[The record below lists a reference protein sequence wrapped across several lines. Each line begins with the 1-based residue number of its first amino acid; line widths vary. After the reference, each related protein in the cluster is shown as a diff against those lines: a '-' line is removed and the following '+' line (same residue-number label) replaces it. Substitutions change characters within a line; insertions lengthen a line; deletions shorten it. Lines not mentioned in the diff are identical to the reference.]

1 MCYLTNMEVKNVSG
15 NQVVK
20 NSFWKF
26 CESIGVQLIQL
37 IVTLIL
43 ARLLG
48 PNDYGL
54 MAIVFVAVNFVSL
67 FINASIASYL
77 VYITNIKKSDF
88 FTCLIVNLA
97 VALLLVICLFIA
109 APYIAEF
116 YAREELTS
124 LLRIMSVIIPFSS
137 ISSVYNAYA
146 VKMSLHKK
154 LFFRNIISIPI
165 SGIVALTMAYSGF
178 GVWSLIAQQIVYNV
192 LLASI
197 IVITI
202 KITIDGTWLFDKH
215 MLKPMFAYGGTTL
228 LTTFIGFISDN
239 INDLL
244 IGKKIDSV
252 NLGYYNR
259 GNTFPGVLANVLN
272 NLASNVFFPAF
283 SSYKDDISDLKAKF
297 RKSITIL
304 YYICFPMFLGM
315 SVCSEAFVNAVL
327 TEKWYGAIPVIQL
340 TCIYYCAIPF
350 LQICSQVFLALGKL
364 KIRAV
369 GEIVKMV
376 LTILLLF
383 AVIDYG
389 ITAVAFARVVL
400 AVCLVLFTCAISY
413 HYFKYTFVEFLKDIL
428 PPFCLS
434 AFMAAS
440 IYFITYFQLKALHTL
455 LIQVVVG
462 IIIYTAAMKL
472 CCPKRLS
479 MLASMLAKKI

>member
-1 MCYLTNMEVKNVSG
+1 MDVKNVSG
-15 NQVVK
+15 SQVVK

-37 IVTLIL
+37 FVTLIL

-109 APYIAEF
+109 APYIADF

-124 LLRIMSVIIPFSS
+124 LLRVMSVIIPFSS

-202 KITIDGTWLFDKH
+202 KITIDGTCLFDKH
-215 MLKPMFAYGGTTL
+215 ILKPMFAYGGTTL
-228 LTTFIGFISDN
+228 LTTIIGFISDN

-283 SSYKDDISDLKAKF
+283 SSYKNDTSDLKNKF
-297 RKSITIL
+297 RKSSTVL
-304 YYICFPMFLGM
+304 YYICFPIFLGM
-315 SVCSEAFVNAVL
+315 SVCADSFVNAVL
-327 TEKWYGAIPVIQL
+327 TEKWTGAIPVIQL
-340 TCIYYCAIPF
+340 TCFYYSAIPF
-350 LQICSQVFLALGKL
+350 LQISSQVYLALGKL
-364 KIRAV
+364 KIRAI
-369 GEIVKMV
+369 GELIKMILAV
-376 LTILLLF
+376 LLLLT
-383 AVIDYG
+383 VIDYG
-389 ITAVAFARVVL
+389 ITAVAIARVIL
-400 AVCLVLFTCAISY
+400 AICMVLFTCIVNY
-413 HYFKYTFVEFLKDIL
+413 HYIRYSLVEFMRDII
-428 PPFCLS
+428 PPLS
-434 AFMAAS
+434 LSLIMATS
-440 IYFITYFQLKALHTL
+440 IYFIAFIGLSAFSTLILQILIGVIVYVVSLKLFRA
-455 LIQVVVG
+455 QEFE
-462 IIIYTAAMKL
+462 IIISII
-472 CCPKRLS
+472 KRRG
-479 MLASMLAKKI
+479 

>member
-1 MCYLTNMEVKNVSG
+1 MEVKNVSG
-15 NQVVK
+15 SQVVK

-26 CESIGVQLIQL
+26 CESIGVQLIHL

-54 MAIVFVAVNFVSL
+54 MALVFVAVNFVSL
-67 FINASIASYL
+67 FINSSIASYL
-77 VYITNIKKSDF
+77 VYITNITKSDF
-88 FTCLIVNLA
+88 FTCLVVNLT
-97 VALLLVICLFIA
+97 VALLLVLCLFTT
-109 APYIAEF
+109 APYISEF

-124 LLRIMSVIIPFSS
+124 LLRVMSVIIPFSS

-154 LFFRNIISIPI
+154 LFLRNIISIPI
-165 SGIVALTMAYSGF
+165 SGVVALTMAYSGF

-192 LLASI
+192 LLATI

-202 KITIDGTWLFDKH
+202 KITIDGTWRFDKH
-215 MLKPMFAYGGTTL
+215 ILKPMFAYGGTNL

-327 TEKWYGAIPVIQL
+327 TEKWFGAIPVIQL

-389 ITAVAFARVVL
+389 ITAVAFARVIL

-413 HYFKYTFVEFLKDIL
+413 HYFKYTFTEFLRDIL
-428 PPFCLS
+428 PPFC
-434 AFMAAS
+434 MALVMAGA
-440 IYFITYFQLKALHTL
+440 IYFITYLGLSALSTLILQVLLGVIVYVVLLKL
-455 LIQVVVG
+455 LRSQEFEL
-462 IIIYTAAMKL
+462 IISII
-472 CCPKRLS
+472 KRRR
-479 MLASMLAKKI
+479 

>member
-1 MCYLTNMEVKNVSG
+1 MEVKNVSG

-20 NSFWKF
+20 NSFWKL

-54 MAIVFVAVNFVSL
+54 MALVFVAVNFVSL

-77 VYITNIKKSDF
+77 VYITNIRKSDF

-97 VALLLVICLFIA
+97 VALLLVLCLFLS
-109 APYIAEF
+109 APYISDF
-116 YAREELTS
+116 YARKELTS
-124 LLRIMSVIIPFSS
+124 LLRAMSVIIPFSS

-165 SGIVALTMAYSGF
+165 SGTVALTMAFAGF

-192 LLASI
+192 LLAII

-202 KITIDGTWLFDKH
+202 KITIDGTWRFDKH
-215 MLKPMFAYGGTTL
+215 ILKPMFAYGGTNL

-259 GNTFPGVLANVLN
+259 GTTFPGVLANVLN

-283 SSYKDDISDLKAKF
+283 SSYKEDISDLKAKF

-304 YYICFPMFLGM
+304 YYICFPIILGM

-327 TEKWYGAIPVIQL
+327 TEKWVGAIPIIQL
-340 TCIYYCAIPF
+340 TCLYYCAIPF
-350 LQICSQVFLALGKL
+350 LQIGSQVLLALGKL
-364 KIRAV
+364 KIRVV
-369 GEIVKMV
+369 GELVKMI
-376 LTILLLF
+376 LTLILLF

-389 ITAVAFARVVL
+389 ITAVALARVVL
-400 AVCLVLFTCAISY
+400 ALCLVLYSCAIC
-413 HYFKYTFVEFLKDIL
+413 YFYFRYTFVEFLKDIL
-428 PPFCLS
+428 PPLS
-434 AFMAAS
+434 LALVMAGS
-440 IYFITYFQLKALHTL
+440 IYFFTYL
-455 LIQVVVG
+455 
-462 IIIYTAAMKL
+462 
-472 CCPKRLS
+472 RLS
-479 MLASMLAKKI
+479 ALSTLIFQVLLGVIVYVVLLKLFRSQEFELIISIIKRRR